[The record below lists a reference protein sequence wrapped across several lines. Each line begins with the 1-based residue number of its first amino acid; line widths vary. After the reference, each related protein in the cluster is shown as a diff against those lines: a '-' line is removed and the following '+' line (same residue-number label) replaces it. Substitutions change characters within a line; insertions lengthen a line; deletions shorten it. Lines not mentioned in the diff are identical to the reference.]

1 MFKASLVSAK
11 DHVRAVVCVP
21 SISPKRAS
29 AWFHRQDGVRSCSAG
44 SSPQAIRKVEALR
57 HVRGLHLLPLRPW
70 LAGTVSRLHSSDA
83 EVGSARPLASGVPCS
98 LRLTEYTRFKEE
110 VYRAALSA

>member
-1 MFKASLVSAK
+1 M
-11 DHVRAVVCVP
+11 VP
-21 SISPKRAS
+21 QTG
-29 AWFHRQDGVRSCSAG
+29 QDGVRSCSAG
-44 SSPQAIRKVEALR
+44 SSPQTIRKVEALR

-70 LAGTVSRLHSSDA
+70 LAGTVSRPHSSDA
-83 EVGSARPLASGVPCS
+83 EVGPARPLASGVPCS